1 MVEDAVKRNGKAILI
16 DATGEYKPFDA
27 EAHQFLNKTLQDEYY
42 SVQALDAFDLIAK
55 ECRKFGL
62 FICLATQM
70 PRGIP
75 MGTLSQIGTFVVH
88 RLINKYDKEP
98 IEDACSAANRSALS
112 FLAVL
117 GRGEAILL
125 GVDLPM
131 PISIRVKP
139 PAGSPSL
146 KRLPSYR

>member
-1 MVEDAVKRNGKAILI
+1 VVLLD
-16 DATGEYKPFDA
+16 
-27 EAHQFLNKTLQDEYY
+27 EAHQFLNKTVQDEYY
-42 SVQALDAFDLIAK
+42 SVQPLDAFDLIAK

-70 PRGIP
+70 PRDIP
-75 MGTLSQIGTFVVH
+75 MGTLSQIGTFIVH
-88 RLINKYDKEP
+88 RLINKYDKES
-98 IEDACSAANRSALS
+98 IENACSAANRSALS
-112 FLAVL
+112 FLPVL

-139 PAGSPSL
+139 PGRRPFSKTPPVIPVTL
-146 KRLPSYR
+146 TREGC